1 MGTVGV
7 KVKSKREIKSR
18 LLVQGVG
25 ASSEGQNWLSR
36 QEALECPPALPGWEG
51 EEIHH
56 PCGSGE
62 TTTATRQWG
71 PMWIRRRAKGLV
83 TQHLNTI

>member
-56 PCGSGE
+56 PCGSGNGAYVDK
-62 TTTATRQWG
+62 TKGQRIGNAT
-71 PMWIRRRAKGLV
+71 PKH
-83 TQHLNTI
+83 HLEI